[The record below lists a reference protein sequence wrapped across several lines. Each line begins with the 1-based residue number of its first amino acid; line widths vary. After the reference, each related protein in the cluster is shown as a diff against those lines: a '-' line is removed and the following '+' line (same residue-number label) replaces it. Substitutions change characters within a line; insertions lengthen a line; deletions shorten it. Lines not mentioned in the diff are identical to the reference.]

1 MINTNFS
8 GDALAELLK
17 NAPTIK
23 VDVNHSIVPSV
34 PPTPPTPPVVNVTP
48 PPLLPAN
55 SLNINAPKK
64 SNKTFW
70 IIGLS
75 VVGGYALFKYL
86 RWLDERKYKTNQ

>member
-8 GDALAELLK
+8 SDALAELLK

-23 VDVNHSIVPSV
+23 VDVNHAIVPTV
-34 PPTPPTPPVVNVTP
+34 QPTLPTPPVVNVAP
-48 PPLLPAN
+48 PTFLPATN
-55 SLNINAPKK
+55 LNINAPKK
-64 SNKTFW
+64 SNNTLW
-70 IIGLS
+70 LIGLS

>member
-1 MINTNFS
+1 MINSNFNS
-8 GDALAELLK
+8 DVLADLLK

-23 VDVNHSIVPSV
+23 VDVSHAII
-34 PPTPPTPPVVNVTP
+34 PTIQPILPATSEVNVNP
-48 PPLLPAN
+48 PPLLPAI

-86 RWLDERKYKTNQ
+86 RWLDERNNNTNK

>member
-1 MINTNFS
+1 MINS
-8 GDALAELLK
+8 KLSSDALAELLK

-23 VDVNHSIVPSV
+23 VDVNHAIVPTV
-34 PPTPPTPPVVNVTP
+34 QQTLPTPPVVNVAP
-48 PPLLPAN
+48 PTFLPAT

-64 SNKTFW
+64 SNNTLW
-70 IIGLS
+70 LIGLS